1 MFAMGDDR
9 CDLLCLDLP
18 RAEDLRQ
25 RRLELAV
32 AERVAARMRAFADP
46 TRLMLAAALR
56 EAGELCGCDLAW
68 ISERPQNL
76 VSHHLRALKG
86 DGLAQSRREGKI
98 VFYSL
103 TEDGA
108 RLFDEAVNL
117 PTPAL
122 VAEAGQ

>member
-1 MFAMGDDR
+1 MGDDR